1 MFVARGTVPLIK
13 YLLFVPCPCYTTMLS
28 TVLSPRLSPAWQ
40 CCKIFNNCTGQYVIS
55 IQYKLETPV
64 PLRTLMQLGPRFAL
78 EWVTIEWLNVD
89 AVRIH
94 SAKINLTSRQKSG
107 ACCGWSECNGFCQ
120 AIGYISK
127 AQKSDILV
135 QIPLYNRVECGNF
148 F

>member
-1 MFVARGTVPLIK
+1 
-13 YLLFVPCPCYTTMLS
+13 
-28 TVLSPRLSPAWQ
+28 
-40 CCKIFNNCTGQYVIS
+40 
-55 IQYKLETPV
+55 
-64 PLRTLMQLGPRFAL
+64 MQLGPRFAL

-135 QIPLYNRVECGNF
+135 QIPLYKHHASAVRGSTF
-148 F
+148 MQRLKLFLDQRTFK